1 MQDIYYLTGLERQK
15 DLMREADHEREVKLA
30 RSEEKRSNKPL
41 AWMGHRLTDIGNH
54 LIDISGDK
62 Q

>member
-1 MQDIYYLTGLERQK
+1 MRDIHYLTGLERQK
-15 DLMREADHEREVKLA
+15 DLMREAAHEREA
-30 RSEEKRSNKPL
+30 RLVQREEKRSNKPL

-62 Q
+62 K